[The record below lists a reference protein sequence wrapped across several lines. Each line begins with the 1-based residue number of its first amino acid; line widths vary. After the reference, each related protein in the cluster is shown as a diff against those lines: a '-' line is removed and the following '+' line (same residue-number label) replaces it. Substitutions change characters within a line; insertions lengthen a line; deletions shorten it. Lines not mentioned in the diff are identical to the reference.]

1 MLALQ
6 LRMINYVT
14 NTLENIK
21 AKVDDALVEYDG
33 WFPVLLAVLLSL
45 AFLMYAAMTIW
56 CVVYKGKRFTGNWK
70 WDLFGTSTFVE
81 CV

>member
-1 MLALQ
+1 MLTLQ
-6 LRMINYVT
+6 LRMVNYFA

-21 AKVDDALVEYDG
+21 AKVDNAIVEYDG
-33 WFPVLLAVLLSL
+33 WFLVVLAILLCI
-45 AFLMYAAMTIW
+45 AFTMFAAMAVW

-70 WDLFGTSTFVE
+70 WGAYGTSAYIE